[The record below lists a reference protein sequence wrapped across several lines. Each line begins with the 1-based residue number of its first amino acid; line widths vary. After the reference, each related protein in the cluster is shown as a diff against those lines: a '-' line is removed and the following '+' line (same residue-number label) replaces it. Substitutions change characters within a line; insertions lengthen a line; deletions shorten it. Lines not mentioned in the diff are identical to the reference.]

1 MFFKG
6 SRYEQVPAADLDG
19 PGGRKI
25 RYKKTRFIGP
35 ATPREGEA
43 PAEQAHIVTQGERLD
58 LLAHQ
63 YFRDPERFWR
73 ICDANFALWPDDL
86 VAQPGQTI
94 AIPNAEE

>member
-6 SRYEQVPAADLDG
+6 SRYEQVAAAEIDG
-19 PGGRKI
+19 PYGRRL

-35 ATPREGEA
+35 ATPQRL
-43 PAEQAHIVTQGERLD
+43 HVITQSERLD

-63 YFRDPERFWR
+63 YFRDSERFWR

-86 VAQPGQTI
+86 LAQPGRSI
-94 AIPNAEE
+94 VIPNAEE